1 MLASPG
7 FTPGN
12 GEGMAFSNIVRPSAT
27 AAMRAM
33 WWSSAVVFSLIV
45 EAVIFFLATGQFH
58 TDLVGQA
65 EGDFTGLLQPALAHA
80 VLTRAGVG
88 SNARLA
94 SLYGDN
100 ADAKRARYFDLL
112 VTRQGHFTEDFA
124 AATDDCLVG
133 ETAIP

>member
-1 MLASPG
+1 
-7 FTPGN
+7 
-12 GEGMAFSNIVRPSAT
+12 MAFSNIVRPSAT
-27 AAMRAM
+27 AAMRAI
-33 WWSSAVVFSLIV
+33 WWSSAVVSSLII
-45 EAVIFFLATGQFH
+45 EAVIFFPATGQLDA
-58 TDLVGQA
+58 DLIGQA

-88 SNARLA
+88 GDARLA

-100 ADAKRARYFDLL
+100 AGAKRPGYFDLL
-112 VTRQGHFTEDFA
+112 VTRQWHFTEDFA